1 MATME
6 KMGNLMAEIKKEQ
19 SNLKRKKLK
28 IRARCTHRSEK
39 GNNKLVPKGEQFVCE
54 KCGQVIDFNQLNA
67 ENFGELF
74 GDAIGTITN
83 VLEVLK
89 FRANPKH
96 DGKTIELLGGM
107 IVACKELP
115 ETFEAAMSKSVK
127 NHERNEKKRRRKGR
141 FGAGLFMGGESL
153 KLKRK

>member
-1 MATME
+1 ME

-19 SNLKRKKLK
+19 TNLKRKKLK

-39 GNNKLVPKGEQFVCE
+39 GNNKLVPKGEVFVCE
-54 KCGQVIDFNQLNA
+54 KCGQVVDFNLLNDD
-67 ENFGELF
+67 NFSERFAG
-74 GDAIGTITN
+74 AIDTVTN

-107 IVACKELP
+107 IVACKELA
-115 ETFEAAMSKSVK
+115 ETLDAAMTKATK

-141 FGAGLFMGGESL
+141 IGAGLFMGGESL